1 MKPTLKRILAGV
13 LAVVLCAST
22 LTNIAGFYAEGED
35 PLSRIQDSIL
45 EAEDEPSLT
54 AADYAK
60 RAEEEIGEQNYDAA
74 LENLES
80 ARSLTDPEDGTTLGA
95 LWLQSAAIC
104 YLREEYASSR
114 EYTDRALLCDPS
126 SAQAYLLRA
135 QLRLEEG
142 NAGDAVTALETYV
155 SMEPTDLSTKTY
167 LAQLYE
173 EAERYADAE
182 KLYEQISTEQPEDD
196 THRINALRCAF
207 LLGDYEKTQSG
218 FDAYLADETKANS
231 EYRGLAAFLSAA
243 SAMQLGQYASAV
255 AKFREAADAGY
266 ETAVCYEQM
275 TACAFEAGEYET
287 VIAIADEIAQNGW
300 QMTDEASF
308 RQYVG
313 FSLLQLERFEEAVE
327 AFTKSVEADASLPE
341 SRYYRGVAL
350 MMLERCSEAAED
362 FTASIAQGYRTQYSY
377 YNRGVCRIGTGN
389 YKSAQSDFTAAAKGS
404 DEELTLAAGD
414 VLRQITQYLESR
426 QAKEQTQELQ
436 KE

>member
-1 MKPTLKRILAGV
+1 VKRALKRILAGT
-13 LAVVLCAST
+13 LAVLIAAST
-22 LTNIAGFYAEGED
+22 LTNVTGLYAEGED
-35 PLSRIQDSIL
+35 PLSRIQDALL
-45 EAEDEPSLT
+45 EDGEIPMTAE
-54 AADYAK
+54 DYAK
-60 RAEEEIGEQNYDAA
+60 QAEEEIDAQNYDAA
-74 LENLES
+74 LADLES
-80 ARSLTDPEDGTTLGA
+80 ARSLTDPGDSTTLSEM
-95 LWLQSAAIC
+95 WLQSAAI
-104 YLREEYASSR
+104 YFVRGEYGSSR
-114 EYTDRALLCDPS
+114 DCTDKALFCSPNS
-126 SAQAYLLRA
+126 PQAYLLHA
-135 QLRLEEG
+135 QLCLEEG
-142 NAGDAVTALETYV
+142 NSSDAVSALEKYV
-155 SMEPTDLSTKTY
+155 SMEPADSSTKAY

-173 EAERYADAE
+173 EAERYDDAAA
-182 KLYEQISTEQPEDD
+182 LYEQLSGEEPEEDA
-196 THRINALRCAF
+196 HRINALRCAF
-207 LLGDYEKTQSG
+207 ITGDYEKAQSG
-218 FDAYLADETKANS
+218 FDAYLADETKADS
-231 EYRGLAAFLSAA
+231 QYRGVAAFISGAG
-243 SAMQLGQYASAV
+243 AMQLGQYESAV
-255 AKFREAADAGY
+255 TKFREAADAGY
-266 ETAVCYEQM
+266 ETALCYEQM

-287 VIAIADEIAQNGW
+287 VAAIADEIEQNGW

-426 QAKEQTQELQ
+426 QTKEQTQELQ